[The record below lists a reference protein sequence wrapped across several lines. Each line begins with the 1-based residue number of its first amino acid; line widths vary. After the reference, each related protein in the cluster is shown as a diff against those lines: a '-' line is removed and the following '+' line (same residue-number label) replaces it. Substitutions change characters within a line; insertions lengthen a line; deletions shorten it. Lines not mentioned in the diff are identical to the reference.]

1 MVDVPSKGAVRN
13 VLEYNLNIYA
23 ISLLIV
29 TVGLWIAGFTE
40 YAVVAML
47 VLLLVI
53 VMQNL
58 WLAYNGLFE

>member
-1 MVDVPSKGAVRN
+1 MVDTPSKGAVKD

-29 TVGLWIAGFTE
+29 TVGLWIIGFNE
-40 YAVVAML
+40 YAVVVML

-53 VMQNL
+53 VIQNL

>member
-1 MVDVPSKGAVRN
+1 MITLLAKRVSSQGFQQ
-13 VLEYNLNIYA
+13 
-23 ISLLIV
+23 SLLIV

-47 VLLLVI
+47 LLLLVI
-53 VMQNL
+53 VIQNL

>member
-13 VLEYNLNIYA
+13 VLEYNLNRYA

-40 YAVVAML
+40 YAVVAIL

-53 VMQNL
+53 VIQNL

>member
-1 MVDVPSKGAVRN
+1 MVDVPSKGAVRD

-23 ISLLIV
+23 ISILIA

-40 YAVVAML
+40 YAVVAIL

-53 VMQNL
+53 VIQNL

>member
-1 MVDVPSKGAVRN
+1 MVDVPSKGAVRD
-13 VLEYNLNIYA
+13 VLKYNINKYA
-23 ISLLIV
+23 TSLLII

-53 VMQNL
+53 VIQNL
-58 WLAYNGLFE
+58 WLAYI

>member
-1 MVDVPSKGAVRN
+1 MVDVPSKGAVRD

-40 YAVVAML
+40 YAVVAIL

-53 VMQNL
+53 VIQNL

>member
-1 MVDVPSKGAVRN
+1 MVDAPSKGAVRD

-23 ISLLIV
+23 ISLLIA
-29 TVGLWIAGFTE
+29 TVGLWIIGFNE

-58 WLAYNGLFE
+58 WLAYDGLFE

>member
-1 MVDVPSKGAVRN
+1 MVDVPGKGAVRD
-13 VLEYNLNIYA
+13 VLKYNLNKYA
-23 ISLLIV
+23 ISLLII

-47 VLLLVI
+47 VLLLVVVI
-53 VMQNL
+53 QNL